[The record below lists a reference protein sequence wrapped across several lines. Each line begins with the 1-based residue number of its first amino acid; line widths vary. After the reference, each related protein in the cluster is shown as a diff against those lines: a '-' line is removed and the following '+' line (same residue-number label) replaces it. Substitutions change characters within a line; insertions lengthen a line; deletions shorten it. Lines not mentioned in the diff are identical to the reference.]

1 MLSYRSGGVAG
12 WGNSLRG
19 LRSGTA
25 NLSGS
30 EHSATSG
37 RKVDHSDERPGDDGK
52 GKPTPEQIGK
62 LRQNE
67 ENVTKRSNA
76 EGTRSKSSIRE

>member
-1 MLSYRSGGVAG
+1 MLVTAPGSGVM
-12 WGNSLRG
+12 GNSLRG
-19 LRSGTA
+19 PGPEPQPERFRTLG
-25 NLSGS
+25 
-30 EHSATSG
+30 TSG

-52 GKPTPEQIGK
+52 GKPTPERIGK